1 LEQLASKRKKNGVHK
16 GGGSD
21 GERKRMAGNAN
32 GRATPMS
39 VERMLFGRI
48 DSRAEFSIKSPQV
61 FAMFLSGAYW
71 EQRWDHREEQ

>member
-1 LEQLASKRKKNGVHK
+1 LEQLASCSKKEKEKSGVHK

-61 FAMFLSGAYW
+61 FALFLSGAYW
-71 EQRWDHREEQ
+71 EQR